1 MRKILAIDDNADN
14 LVVYK
19 AILRPKYSGCD
30 ILTSQS
36 AQEGI
41 QLAEI
46 NQPDVI
52 ILDIIMPGLDGFSAC
67 KQLKSNQLTK
77 HIPIIL
83 ITAIRGD
90 NKSRIKGLEIG
101 ADAFLSKPIEENE
114 LIAQINVMLRIK
126 DAEDELREKN
136 KDLEVDVKQKISE
149 LETSQRTLNNLL
161 NNLPGFAYQCLN
173 NRDWSMTYISDG
185 CKEITGYSPDVFISK
200 KAITFN
206 DIIHLDHRERL
217 WDKWQKTL
225 SQKSTFQ
232 AEYPIIDAKGET
244 KWIWEQGSGVFQN
257 DNLLYIEGFITDISE
272 RKELTQSLIKAKDI
286 AEESDRLK
294 SVFLATMS
302 HELRT
307 PLNAVIGFSDLI
319 QQDLPLED
327 ILHFSEIISMSGKHL
342 LGVIEDV
349 FDISL
354 IETGDI
360 KIEVEPLSTT
370 TLLSEVHE
378 IIKNEQI
385 LQEKEHLELILENS
399 LETSGV
405 ILFSDQK
412 RIKQILI
419 NLLKNALKFTNKGS
433 VNFGCFLHEE
443 EQQQFIK
450 FFVKDSGIGIP
461 QKAQKLIFEV
471 FRQADDS
478 HTRIYGGTG
487 LGLTICKKL
496 TKLMGGNIWVES
508 EEGQGSLFNFTIPFT
523 SESEEYSVTTS
534 LEPTINL
541 ANKTVLIAEDDEI
554 SFSFLDALLTPKGM
568 TCIRVNDG
576 DEAVAYCQEND
587 KIDLLLM
594 DINMPKM
601 NGILATEQIKKIRPD
616 IPIIAQT
623 AFAIEGDREKI
634 LASGCDYYISKPIN
648 KLDLLNKINQCLEK
662 QNILD

>member
-30 ILTSQS
+30 ILTCQS

-41 QLAEI
+41 KLAEI
-46 NQPDVI
+46 SQPDVI
-52 ILDIIMPGLDGFSAC
+52 LLDIIMPGLDGFSAC

-136 KDLEVDVKQKISE
+136 KDLEVNVKQKISE

-185 CKEITGYSPDVFISK
+185 CKKITGYSPNDFISK
-200 KAITFN
+200 KKITFN
-206 DIIHLDHRERL
+206 DIIHPDYREKL
-217 WDKWQKTL
+217 WNKWQETL
-225 SQKSTFQ
+225 TQKSTFQ

-360 KIEVEPLSTT
+360 KIEVKPLSTAI
-370 TLLSEVHE
+370 LLDEVHE
-378 IIKNEQI
+378 IIKNEQV
-385 LQEKEHLELILENS
+385 LQEKEHLELILDDS
-399 LETSGV
+399 LEDSEA

-419 NLLKNALKFTNKGS
+419 NLLKNALKFTNEGS
-433 VNFGCFLHEE
+433 VKFGCFLHQEE
-443 EQQQFIK
+443 QQFIK

-461 QKAQKLIFEV
+461 QKAQKLIFEI

-496 TKLMGGNIWVES
+496 TKLMGGNIWIES
-508 EEGQGSLFNFTIPFT
+508 EEGNG
-523 SESEEYSVTTS
+523 
-534 LEPTINL
+534 
-541 ANKTVLIAEDDEI
+541 
-554 SFSFLDALLTPKGM
+554 ALHYPVYK
-568 TCIRVNDG
+568 
-576 DEAVAYCQEND
+576 
-587 KIDLLLM
+587 
-594 DINMPKM
+594 
-601 NGILATEQIKKIRPD
+601 
-616 IPIIAQT
+616 
-623 AFAIEGDREKI
+623 
-634 LASGCDYYISKPIN
+634 
-648 KLDLLNKINQCLEK
+648 
-662 QNILD
+662 